1 MSAFASGID
10 MIFTD
15 PNLALDAVWHPAGSG
30 AGSGMGSGAGQP
42 VRVIR
47 RAPDRIGSFGEARF
61 VTDSVILDLRTSEVA
76 ELARGDVVEIGAERF
91 EIMSDPLRD
100 SEQLIWSA
108 DARRL

>member
-1 MSAFASGID
+1 MSAFDFGID

-30 AGSGMGSGAGQP
+30 TGQP

-47 RAPDRIGSFGEARF
+47 RAPDRIGNFGEARF
-61 VTDSVILDLRTSEVA
+61 VVDSVILDLRTSEVA
-76 ELARGDVVEIGAERF
+76 LLARGDVVDIGADRF